1 MSWLSLYPLWR
12 KKKQQHC
19 SWRDSISHV
28 TPQASTWLFSYIST
42 SCGLQCQVE
51 RYLHKYSCYFS
62 AQSVIYKFSR
72 LLNSLSS
79 KLTRPAAVNA
89 EWRLWQR
96 RECDCWIVIKHLLQL
111 SMKWGGGWNLLKKIC
126 VGGRACGCVFLCCL
140 KAEVLLVCTV
150 LSAPVP
156 MDWAANRPSTNI
168 YCVLTLTIEL
178 VLEYRLQ
185 SLMQCQPFSLNT
197 QSYVIKPISMS

>member
-1 MSWLSLYPLWR
+1 MCQYSVIHSVLAFFIVIV
-12 KKKQQHC
+12 KNC
-19 SWRDSISHV
+19 CCWRDSISHV
-28 TPQASTWLFSYIST
+28 TLQASAWLFSYIST

-111 SMKWGGGWNLLKKIC
+111 SMKWGLNFVKKEKC
-126 VGGRACGCVFLCCL
+126 VGGCFYAAQKLRYCLFVLCL
-140 KAEVLLVCTV
+140 
-150 LSAPVP
+150 
-156 MDWAANRPSTNI
+156 
-168 YCVLTLTIEL
+168 
-178 VLEYRLQ
+178 
-185 SLMQCQPFSLNT
+185 F
-197 QSYVIKPISMS
+197 